1 MTAQAGDSGKL
12 RRRSRGSLHGW
23 MLFLVMAESRNSAQI
38 MSPCRS
44 VCKMSEQTGLCIGC
58 LRTIDEIALWGQ
70 MSSAE
75 REQVLR
81 QIQQRAGHWN
91 VETSPPAE

>member
-1 MTAQAGDSGKL
+1 
-12 RRRSRGSLHGW
+12 
-23 MLFLVMAESRNSAQI
+23 
-38 MSPCRS
+38 
-44 VCKMSEQTGLCIGC
+44 MSEQTGLCIGC

>member
-1 MTAQAGDSGKL
+1 
-12 RRRSRGSLHGW
+12 
-23 MLFLVMAESRNSAQI
+23 
-38 MSPCRS
+38 
-44 VCKMSEQTGLCIGC
+44 MSEQTGLCIGC

-81 QIQQRAGHWN
+81 QIQQRVGHWN

>member
-1 MTAQAGDSGKL
+1 
-12 RRRSRGSLHGW
+12 
-23 MLFLVMAESRNSAQI
+23 MAESRNSAQI

-91 VETSPPAE
+91 VETSPPAA